1 MKSSGQTSFLKI
13 LVAEDNDV
21 NQQLM
26 RHVLKRLG
34 YEAEVVSNGLEA
46 INAVERTRV
55 DVLFMDVQMP
65 QMDGLEATRR
75 IVGRWN
81 KSNRPEIIALTAGAK
96 EESMDKCFEAGMDGY
111 LTKPVRPDQLQEI
124 LLRIS
129 TGAGVK
135 TEPAPPDTPMPATL
149 EESVLERLRQLGLE
163 NNPAFFV
170 ELLETYIPAM
180 DTHAAML
187 FQAYTEKDAKKLH
200 YAAHSLK
207 GSSLNIGATS
217 FGALCE
223 TIESHAKSGSVET
236 LGLIRDQFER
246 EFESLRQAVAGIQQR
261 LKKDLNR
268 P

>member
-1 MKSSGQTSFLKI
+1 
-13 LVAEDNDV
+13 
-21 NQQLM
+21 
-26 RHVLKRLG
+26 
-34 YEAEVVSNGLEA
+34 
-46 INAVERTRV
+46 
-55 DVLFMDVQMP
+55 
-65 QMDGLEATRR
+65 
-75 IVGRWN
+75 
-81 KSNRPEIIALTAGAK
+81 
-96 EESMDKCFEAGMDGY
+96 
-111 LTKPVRPDQLQEI
+111 
-124 LLRIS
+124 
-129 TGAGVK
+129 
-135 TEPAPPDTPMPATL
+135 
-149 EESVLERLRQLGLE
+149 
-163 NNPAFFV
+163 
-170 ELLETYIPAM
+170 M